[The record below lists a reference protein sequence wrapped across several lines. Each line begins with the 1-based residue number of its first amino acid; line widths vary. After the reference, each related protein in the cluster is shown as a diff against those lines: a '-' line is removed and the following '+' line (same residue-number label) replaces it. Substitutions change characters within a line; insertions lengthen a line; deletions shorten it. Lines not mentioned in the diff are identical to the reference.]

1 MRERTH
7 VLVLAGA
14 AIAAGLSLF
23 YYKVTSLGLP
33 LTPEAQTEVW
43 TIESHLSF
51 RGNGGPAK
59 ATLILPAVGPHFG
72 ILSENYVSRGYG
84 LNTVERE
91 SRREAQW
98 AIRRARGAQSLYYR
112 FVVYRDEGHQAEEPK
127 PAFPPKPKLEEPYAG
142 ALDQL
147 VEKARARSAD
157 IASFTRE
164 MLREL
169 NADPPGEEITL
180 LGDFMAKPIDRVHTA
195 QTLLAGAQIP
205 SRV

>member
-43 TIESHLSF
+43 TIESHVSF

-59 ATLILPAVGPHFG
+59 ATLMLPAVGPHFG
-72 ILSENYVSRGYG
+72 ILSENFVSRGFG
-84 LNTVERE
+84 LNTAEVNGH
-91 SRREAQW
+91 REAQW
-98 AIRRARGAQSLYYR
+98 AIRRARGDQSLYYR
-112 FVVYRDEGHQAEEPK
+112 FVVYRDEATTQQQEEK
-127 PAFPPKPKLEEPYAG
+127 PGYPPKPQLEEPYAG
-142 ALDQL
+142 ALDEL
-147 VEKARARSAD
+147 VTKVRARSAD
-157 IASFTRE
+157 VASFTRQ

-169 NADPPGEEITL
+169 NASPPGEEIAL
-180 LGDFMAKPIDRVHTA
+180 FGDFMNK
-195 QTLLAGAQIP
+195 
-205 SRV
+205 